1 MTTRRE
7 FLTMLALT
15 PLGVRLPAVQP
26 ASVSRV
32 EIRAEKHCLS
42 AESALGYQHILGC
55 DAVACEARNTQDSNP
70 SLIILPGARTL
81 SLEYASELRERMSG
95 GTWVILESGLSFAGR
110 TESGDQADVYKKAFG
125 LRLLPLIK
133 TTHHTAG
140 LPYIEYVRPLSSLV
154 RTFEAIAPVVSEP
167 SDVIARFGE
176 HIVCARKIFGRG
188 GLIYLGSMLGP
199 GLFAEEREAQAVA
212 AELLSLVWRPL
223 MTTERRAWS

>member
-7 FLTMLALT
+7 FLTTLALT

-42 AESALGYQHILGC
+42 AESALGYQHILRC

-140 LPYIEYVRPLSSLV
+140 LPYIEYVRPLS
-154 RTFEAIAPVVSEP
+154 
-167 SDVIARFGE
+167 
-176 HIVCARKIFGRG
+176 
-188 GLIYLGSMLGP
+188 
-199 GLFAEEREAQAVA
+199 
-212 AELLSLVWRPL
+212 
-223 MTTERRAWS
+223 